1 MDAPAAADRVDGQRP
16 AGPDLDEVAG
26 VAEALVVLREVRAL
40 ILPLLPDVGDRA
52 SRWAAALDTA
62 EAAAALVR
70 EGRGDDLRERL
81 VRRLLT
87 DATHASDRQGIVYLV
102 GAGPGDP
109 KLITV
114 RGAEVLGLADVVV
127 YDRLASPALLDLVP
141 STAER
146 IYAGK
151 EPGRSAIPQPE
162 IDSLLVSRAL
172 GGKRA
177 VRLKGGDPFV
187 FGRGGEEMLACAR
200 AGV

>member
-62 EAAAALVR
+62 EAAALVR

-87 DATHASDRQGIVYLV
+87 DATHAPDRQGIVYLV

-141 STAER
+141 
-146 IYAGK
+146 
-151 EPGRSAIPQPE
+151 
-162 IDSLLVSRAL
+162 
-172 GGKRA
+172 
-177 VRLKGGDPFV
+177 
-187 FGRGGEEMLACAR
+187 
-200 AGV
+200 